1 MPSFVP
7 LSQEIPQ
14 MLALLPPE
22 NIEDAPRAETSLKL
36 SLHVKVTD
44 GVCEELLHRGSTL
57 PAQTTKLFTTTH
69 DDQASARLEIY
80 AGERPF
86 CEGNRFLG
94 MMELAPLPIPS
105 YRSFVQIEV
114 DMHVDENGLIQCKA
128 AEIESRALGEPFCKA
143 EWQGETSLGCQPP
156 HPNPYSEVTVFSFA
170 LTKHLPVLLPTRT
183 VRLPN
188 GQDVVIRQHQRRE
201 EERIGT
207 GGVLWEAAIVLA
219 DYVIRSHL
227 DWAGKKVLE
236 LGAGTGLVAIALAI
250 EGAEVCAT
258 DGNPRVLEGANVN
271 IQAAASK
278 ASFAGSVSLD
288 VFDWNSA
295 EDLEKIK
302 AKGPWDVILGSDLV
316 YPGNAG
322 KKCVDSNALSPP
334 ADETLIFLLE
344 ALAVQNTAIIMALK
358 DRTGELERFNQ
369 TISRYGWSMHRAPPD
384 SIMPE
389 FRSVHQVAVLHM
401 ENAWWDVLRAEGG
414 RWPKKQTL
422 EIHAMTLKQVTE
434 ILS

>member
-1 MPSFVP
+1 MFTVFHCFLLGVDGSESSPNESCTLCSF
-7 LSQEIPQ
+7 EDNPQ

-22 NIEDAPRAETSLKL
+22 SAEDAPSTTSLML
-36 SLHVKVTD
+36 SLHLKVKD
-44 GVCEELLHRGSTL
+44 GVCEELLHRGSPL

-69 DDQASARLEIY
+69 DDQASARLELY

-114 DMHVDENGLIQCKA
+114 DLQIGENGSIRCRA
-128 AEIESRALGEPFCKA
+128 AEIESRALGEPFCEA
-143 EWQGETSLGCQPP
+143 EWQGEISLGCQPP
-156 HPNPYSEVTVFSFA
+156 SPNPYSEVTLFSFA

-219 DYVIRSHL
+219 DYVMRNSHL
-227 DWAGKKVLE
+227 GWTGKKVLE
-236 LGAGTGLVAIALAI
+236 LGAGTGLVAIALAN

-258 DGNPRVLEGANVN
+258 DGNPRVLEGAHVN
-271 IQAAASK
+271 IQAAAAK

-288 VFDWNSA
+288 VFDWNSVD
-295 EDLEKIK
+295 DLARIQG
-302 AKGPWDVILGSDLV
+302 KGPWDVILGSDLV

-344 ALAVQNTAIIMALK
+344 SLALQNTAIIMALK

-369 TISRYGWSMHRAPPD
+369 TISKFGWSMHRAPPE

-389 FRSVHQVAVLHM
+389 FRSVHQVAVLHL
-401 ENAWWDVLRAEGG
+401 ENGSG
-414 RWPKKQTL
+414 
-422 EIHAMTLKQVTE
+422 
-434 ILS
+434 